1 MENSKSGAGLSRP
14 AKPLSHKLLE
24 SLRPETAPYR
34 VPDSRTRG
42 LAVRVATDGGISWDC
57 SFRISGTG
65 KGRRASLGRW
75 PADMSIEQARDR
87 ANELTRA
94 ARAGRDLLAE
104 EEASRRVH
112 SERTTVG
119 AMIDEYVKRRVAGRL
134 RTAQEIERRLKRAL
148 AALLDRPAADV
159 RRRDLRVELDAVA
172 DAGTAREAEKR
183 RQCIGSMWKWAVA
196 ADIVENNAT
205 SGLPRYDGGTPRKR
219 VLAPE
224 EIAAL
229 WRWLPDSGLPAAH
242 ADVLRLCLLLGARCG
257 EVAGMWPS
265 EVDAAQRTW
274 TLPASRS
281 KNGQPRVTPL
291 VGIAWDVLS
300 KRLET
305 ATKGPLFPTET
316 EKPLTAA
323 HVGHILL
330 SRTLPIA
337 KFVTHD
343 LRRTLATGMDEMGI
357 SRETIAAVL
366 GHAAGGTELVA
377 AVSGHAVDS
386 DRLAT
391 LRRHYIHSENLDP
404 KRRALEAWS
413 RRVAAL
419 IDGETA
425 TSTVVPFAPVS
436 SDVQMR
442 ATG

>member
-1 MENSKSGAGLSRP
+1 
-14 AKPLSHKLLE
+14 
-24 SLRPETAPYR
+24 
-34 VPDSRTRG
+34 
-42 LAVRVATDGGISWDC
+42 
-57 SFRISGTG
+57 
-65 KGRRASLGRW
+65 
-75 PADMSIEQARDR
+75 MSIEQARDR

-104 EEASRRVH
+104 EEASRHVH

-119 AMIDEYVKRRVAGRL
+119 AMVDEYVKRRVAGRL
-134 RTAQEIERRLKRAL
+134 RTALEIERRLKRAL

-172 DAGTAREAEKR
+172 DAGAAREAEQR
-183 RQCIGSMWKWAVA
+183 RQCIGAMWKWAVA

-205 SGLPRYDGGTPRKR
+205 SGLPRYDGGTPRER
-219 VLAPE
+219 VLAAA

-229 WRWLPDSGLPAAH
+229 WHWLPESKLPAAH

-257 EVAGMWPS
+257 EVAGMWPA
-265 EVDAAQRTW
+265 EIDLERRIW
-274 TLPASRS
+274 TLPATRS

-291 VGIAWDVLS
+291 VGLAWDILS
-300 KRLET
+300 NRL
-305 ATKGPLFPTET
+305 ATGGHGPLFPAET
-316 EKPLTAA
+316 GKPLAAA

-330 SRTLPIA
+330 TRTLPIP

-366 GHAAGGTELVA
+366 GHTVGGAE
-377 AVSGHAVDS
+377 
-386 DRLAT
+386 LAT
-391 LRRHYIHSENLDP
+391 LRRHYIHSESLDP

-413 RRVAAL
+413 HHVAAL

-425 TSTVVPFAPVS
+425 ASTVVPFHASV
-436 SDVQMR
+436 DGQMR
-442 ATG
+442 ATAG